1 MSSPKL
7 IVFKK
12 ELSDILRD
20 RKSVISAILI
30 PLILFPILS
39 FVMGFAFNKSMN
51 SVSENMKISIV
62 SKGDSAIEKY
72 IKSQDNINIIE
83 TDNPEEAVEKGDV
96 YLALEIP
103 DNFDETISKDQ
114 SSKITMIYDNS
125 SSDSQN
131 VKSAISLLIEQY
143 SKTIVTERL
152 ASRNID
158 ETLLNP
164 VVVDEKSSTAEDE
177 GMAKMLVGMIIPL
190 MLMIYA
196 VSGPLAA
203 ATDLGAGEKERGT
216 LEPLLTTKANRI
228 SILWGKLLAITVM
241 GVITAGASL
250 IGMFIAMNMKNGMFT
265 MGSESGVASVAIEPQ
280 AIIIIGVL
288 LVFTTMAFGALE
300 LAISIFARSFK
311 EAQTYNSPLIILAM
325 IPTYLTYMM
334 DAKNID
340 FIYLNIPIANG
351 ACVMKEVLSGI
362 YNPLHIGVTFAWTG
376 VYIILAI
383 LAARFMFNREDVVF
397 RA

>member
-20 RKSVISAILI
+20 KKSVISAILI
-30 PLILFPILS
+30 PLVLFPVLS
-39 FVMGFAFNKSMN
+39 FVMGFAFNNAMN
-51 SVSENMKISIV
+51 SVSEDMKISIV

-72 IKSQDNINIIE
+72 IKSQENINIIE
-83 TDNPEEAVEKGDV
+83 TDDPEEAVKKGDI

-103 DNFDETISKDQ
+103 ENFDGAIAKDQ
-114 SSKITMIYDNS
+114 SSKITMIFDNS

-158 ETLLNP
+158 EALLNP
-164 VVVDEKSSTAEDE
+164 VVIDEKSSTAEDE
-177 GMAKMLVGMIIPL
+177 GMAKILVGMMLPL

-216 LEPLLTTKANRI
+216 LEPLLTTKANRT

-241 GVITAGASL
+241 GVITASASL
-250 IGMFIAMNMKNGMFT
+250 IGMLIAMNMKNGMFT
-265 MGSESGVASVAIEPQ
+265 MGSESGVANVAIEPQ
-280 AIIIIGVL
+280 AIMIIGIL
-288 LVFTTMAFGALE
+288 LVLTTMAFGALE

-376 VYIILAI
+376 VYIVLAI
-383 LAARFMFNREDVVF
+383 VAARVMFNKESVVF